1 MLAED
6 TGGGE
11 VVAERLELHAVI
23 IQRMA
28 AEIPEITDSNHDE
41 LKRYLEH
48 VVTDLHDALKM
59 LRDQGVIQER
69 HDVLLREFEPF
80 LTQFRGAPAATI
92 LASRRARKAAAN
104 GRD

>member
-1 MLAED
+1 
-6 TGGGE
+6 
-11 VVAERLELHAVI
+11 
-23 IQRMA
+23 MA
-28 AEIPEITDSNHDE
+28 AEITEITERNQVLLEPSIDE
-41 LKRYLEH
+41 CLRVLLEH
-48 VVTDLHDALKM
+48 VLTDLHEALKM